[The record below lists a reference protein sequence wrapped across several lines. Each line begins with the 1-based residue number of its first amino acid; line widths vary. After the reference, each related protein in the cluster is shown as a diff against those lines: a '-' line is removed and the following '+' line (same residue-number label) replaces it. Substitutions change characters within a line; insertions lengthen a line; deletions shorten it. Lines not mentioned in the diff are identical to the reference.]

1 MALAKTVTY
10 TPFNKTSFGYPNDQI
25 QTDHPT
31 LTNVLVEIHGIT
43 GNWDSTGHISTP
55 SSGTAVSTYD
65 SSSNRWRCE
74 GTVADVD
81 AVLDVLDF
89 FPADY
94 EDVRNWSADSLKP
107 NDNGGSYAAENPGDT
122 VAIPDTTMLIILTDP
137 NNSYAF
143 VIDETITFE
152 AIQPTFGKQRP
163 YWSTEPS
170 SEDLATVE
178 HGLTSGGLVDL
189 GEISQ
194 LIPGTSVSDTDNL
207 EVKCEFRLFGT
218 TTQITNNTYGYFT
231 SDTNIYVGDKKPG
244 TRNTSDARLNFTGS
258 LAEVQAYLDNIRF
271 YRNSSDT
278 AFDMYLTVSNGVVG
292 SYLTKHV
299 YFSDAVIGATT
310 IAGLSYTEDTASD
323 FDFDITTSN
332 FQPDSDTFT
341 ATVTL
346 DATGVTAANTF
357 VTTTSVDSQSF
368 DGTVLTITDSTE
380 ATLLTALS
388 NLVFTPTADFN
399 SSFNMTVQL
408 TYTGSVN
415 SSSYTSAAQT
425 VAVAGIAVA
434 EISNPTTSH
443 TFTEDTV
450 YSFDSGLYPQIIHP
464 ANENF
469 TVTFTHA
476 ASTGSAPIWRN
487 GSVPSTVSNTSTT
500 FTMSG
505 TRNEVNTGFD
515 NLYYAPATDNTTG
528 ETITFTVDRTSGD
541 LTHETQSTG
550 SFVMTATAVGEYSIT
565 QPAAIDWFEDNSVD
579 FDSGL
584 AITDTS
590 ADDSRLPGSG
600 DTYTVEIAM
609 FDGGFDYTDGTII
622 TNNTT
627 GLTVGGVGNQNGQG
641 DTNMI
646 SYTGSKTNINNAL
659 ADLRLL
665 PDCGTNTGPSVFYKL
680 IRNSSPSATFTDQSP
695 STKTV
700 FNTASGADYS
710 YTFGGW
716 ANWNEDTPKDFDCG
730 VRIVDGA
737 GDNSGCAVFGT
748 DYTATIQAFYW
759 DGSQDQDLTTATW
772 STTSSGSASVTGNGK
787 SGTPLVIDGTKAD
800 VNTALENLR
809 MTPDLDWTDAPNLNG
824 RFYIYVDL
832 LRNDDSLTI
841 LDGSNFSTYVYAG
854 FEGGTESPDYV
865 STVSP
870 TMAYTEDIVTSI
882 FSGKTVGIIDPA
894 GDTYSNI
901 TYEVTLKL
909 SDDGTTSSGSAGVWT
924 GTSSHEITLGGSANI
939 SANNKASV
947 NAAIQAL
954 QFTPTADYNTD
965 VHILYT
971 QKRYVSGVLD
981 ETQADD
987 IDIGTVT
994 ATAVAEFTYGTANTN
1009 IQYYVADEWIDGVDT
1024 SDTEANILSGSANVT
1039 LTPKQISL
1047 NKGLTYDR
1055 PITVTD
1061 TYEDGGASQYK
1072 IVFSG
1077 GTLLAISGVSL
1088 NTTDTGWQTKAD
1100 LHTLLDNGIY
1110 VTGMGEVNNNILGHN
1125 ASNSVNFT
1133 IHRKSY
1139 TGTETQISNGS
1150 LLYTH
1155 QSGPELWRRRYL
1167 GPTSFSFNI
1176 CQPVID
1182 ITYTTSESNTTYLA
1196 VKTNKSSHGSNGD
1209 DWIESTHGKLY
1220 WRAYDVD
1227 MNQEWNEESGTSG
1240 LHIFPSQ
1247 SANIDNIDFTVATS
1261 NHSGSVMSYSTST
1274 SDYRYSNTYVY
1285 LPGATGIGTYEFKIK
1300 VWTEWGA
1307 KLDSSNIPTSIL
1319 VITTAGSF
1327 VIGARYK
1334 ILTAGNTDFTL
1345 IGAANNNVGTIF
1357 TATGAGTGTGTV
1369 TPSGIIMVNTNT

>member
-94 EDVRNWSADSLKP
+94 EDVRNWSADPLKP

-122 VAIPDTTMLIILTDP
+122 DAIPDTTMLISLTDP

-143 VIDETITFE
+143 VSDETITFE

-310 IAGLSYTEDTASD
+310 IPSQSYTEDTAAD

-332 FQPDSDTFT
+332 VQPDSDTFT

-380 ATLLTALS
+380 ATLLTALR
-388 NLVFTPTADFN
+388 NLTFTPDADFN
-399 SSFNMTVQL
+399 SAFNMTVQL
-408 TYTGSVN
+408 TYTGLVN
-415 SSSYTSAAQT
+415 GSSYQSVAQT
-425 VAVAGIAVA
+425 VAVTGTAVA

-476 ASTGSAPIWRN
+476 AETGSPPIWRN

-515 NLYYAPATDNTTG
+515 NLYYAPATDDTVG

-565 QPAAIDWFEDNSVD
+565 QPAAIDWFEDDNVD

-590 ADDSRLPGSG
+590 TDDSRLPGSG

-854 FEGGTESPDYV
+854 FEGGTESVEYV

-870 TMAYTEDIVTSI
+870 SMAYTEDVNAQSI
-882 FSGKTVGIIDPA
+882 FSGKTIGISDVA
-894 GDTYSNI
+894 ADNYANI

-909 SDDGTTSSGSAGVWT
+909 SEDGSTSSALPGVWT
-924 GTSSHEITLGGSANI
+924 GTSSHEITLTTDTKTN
-939 SANNKASV
+939 V

-954 QFTPTADYNTD
+954 QFTPSADYNTD

-981 ETQADD
+981 ATHVTDA
-987 IDIGTVT
+987 DIGTVT
-994 ATAVAEFTYGTANTN
+994 GTDVAEFTYGTANSN
-1009 IQYYVADEWIDGVDT
+1009 IQYYVADQFLSGVDT
-1024 SDTEANILSGSANVT
+1024 TDTVSNILDGTANVT
-1039 LTPKQISL
+1039 LTPKQITL
-1047 NKGLTYDR
+1047 NKSLTYER

-1061 TYEDGGASQYK
+1061 AYEDGGTSEYK

-1077 GTLLAISGVSL
+1077 GTLLALSGVSL
-1088 NTTDTGWQTKAD
+1088 NTTDTDWQTKAD
-1100 LHTLLDNGIY
+1100 LHTILDNGIY
-1110 VTGMGEVNNNILGHN
+1110 VTGFNDTNNNYVVHGTTYT
-1125 ASNSVNFT
+1125 ANFT
-1133 IHRKSY
+1133 LHRKTY
-1139 TGTETQISNGS
+1139 TGTETQIANGQ
-1150 LLYTH
+1150 LTYNFQTGLKLFKEEGPYTLGNYANNRQYRIDNTANGGSVTLELDYTPALPETSPDKLIFKTLMSADTVTT
-1155 QSGPELWRRRYL
+1155 QSGVTTGAWLNEMASVETYP
-1167 GPTSFSFNI
+1167 NI
-1176 CQPVID
+1176 TARVMNVTANPDEWSDIKSYFAPAGNTASIDGTHWWSVHDNSADYVIHQRD
-1182 ITYTTSESNTTYLA
+1182 RNSNTEAVLGNLTGTELGEILA
-1196 VKTNKSSHGSNGD
+1196 PVN
-1209 DWIESTHGKLY
+1209 Y
-1220 WRAYDVD
+1220 
-1227 MNQEWNEESGTSG
+1227 
-1240 LHIFPSQ
+1240 
-1247 SANIDNIDFTVATS
+1247 
-1261 NHSGSVMSYSTST
+1261 
-1274 SDYRYSNTYVY
+1274 
-1285 LPGATGIGTYEFKIK
+1285 
-1300 VWTEWGA
+1300 
-1307 KLDSSNIPTSIL
+1307 
-1319 VITTAGSF
+1319 TTAGTFTDQIAVKAWTPWGVVLTS
-1327 VIGARYK
+1327 GAPIQGSLAY
-1334 ILTAGNTDFTL
+1334 
-1345 IGAANNNVGTIF
+1345 TINID
-1357 TATGAGTGTGTV
+1357 G
-1369 TPSGIIMVNTNT
+1369 

>member
-94 EDVRNWSADSLKP
+94 EDVRNWSADPLKP

-122 VAIPDTTMLIILTDP
+122 DAIPDTTMLISLTDP

-143 VIDETITFE
+143 VSDETITFE

-310 IAGLSYTEDTASD
+310 IPSQSYTEDTAAD

-332 FQPDSDTFT
+332 VQPDSDTFT

-380 ATLLTALS
+380 ATLLTALR
-388 NLVFTPTADFN
+388 NLTFTPDADFN
-399 SSFNMTVQL
+399 SAFNMTVQL
-408 TYTGSVN
+408 TYTGLVN
-415 SSSYTSAAQT
+415 GSSYQSVAQT
-425 VAVAGIAVA
+425 VAVTGTAVA

-476 ASTGSAPIWRN
+476 AETGSPPIWRN

-515 NLYYAPATDNTTG
+515 NLYYAPATDDTVG

-565 QPAAIDWFEDNSVD
+565 QPAAIDWFEDNNVD

-590 ADDSRLPGSG
+590 TDDSRLPGSG

-854 FEGGTESPDYV
+854 FEGGTESVEYV
-865 STVSP
+865 STILPASSFF
-870 TMAYTEDIVTSI
+870 YYEDTVTSI
-882 FSGKTVGIIDPA
+882 FSGKNVGISDIASNHYP
-894 GDTYSNI
+894 NI

-965 VHILYT
+965 FHVLYT

-981 ETQADD
+981 ATHVTDA
-987 IDIGTVT
+987 DIGTVT
-994 ATAVAEFTYGTANTN
+994 GTDVAEFTYGTANSN
-1009 IQYYVADEWIDGVDT
+1009 IQYYVADQFLSGVDT
-1024 SDTEANILSGSANVT
+1024 TDTVSNILDGTANVT
-1039 LTPKQISL
+1039 LTPKQITL
-1047 NKGLTYDR
+1047 NKSLTYER

-1061 TYEDGGASQYK
+1061 AYEDGGTSEYK

-1077 GTLLAISGVSL
+1077 GTLLALSGVSL
-1088 NTTDTGWQTKAD
+1088 NTTDTDWQTKAD
-1100 LHTLLDNGIY
+1100 LHTILDNGIY
-1110 VTGMGEVNNNILGHN
+1110 VTGFNDTNNNYVVHGTTYT
-1125 ASNSVNFT
+1125 ANFT
-1133 IHRKSY
+1133 LHRKTY
-1139 TGTETQISNGS
+1139 TGTETQIANGQ
-1150 LLYTH
+1150 LTYNFQTGLKLFKEEGPYTLGNYANNRQYRIDNTANGGSVTLELDYTPALPETSPDKLIFKTLMSADTVTT
-1155 QSGPELWRRRYL
+1155 QSGVTTGAWLNEMASVETYP
-1167 GPTSFSFNI
+1167 NI
-1176 CQPVID
+1176 TARVMNVTANPDEWSDIKSYFAPAGNTASIDGTHWWSVHDNSADYVIHQRD
-1182 ITYTTSESNTTYLA
+1182 RNSNTEAVLGNLTGTELGEILA
-1196 VKTNKSSHGSNGD
+1196 PVN
-1209 DWIESTHGKLY
+1209 Y
-1220 WRAYDVD
+1220 
-1227 MNQEWNEESGTSG
+1227 
-1240 LHIFPSQ
+1240 
-1247 SANIDNIDFTVATS
+1247 
-1261 NHSGSVMSYSTST
+1261 
-1274 SDYRYSNTYVY
+1274 
-1285 LPGATGIGTYEFKIK
+1285 
-1300 VWTEWGA
+1300 
-1307 KLDSSNIPTSIL
+1307 
-1319 VITTAGSF
+1319 TTAGTFTDQIAVKAWTPWGVVLTS
-1327 VIGARYK
+1327 GAPIQGSLAY
-1334 ILTAGNTDFTL
+1334 
-1345 IGAANNNVGTIF
+1345 TINID
-1357 TATGAGTGTGTV
+1357 G
-1369 TPSGIIMVNTNT
+1369 